1 MIIVHPS
8 LPTGFSS
15 RERVWL
21 RGGLASLLVLAA
33 TSAVFA
39 QQAPVDPGDA
49 TGIQT
54 TAIQPA
60 STLQVNVRRVVV
72 DVVVTDDHGVPVKN
86 LARTD
91 FRVFEDGKPQ
101 TLRSFEQHLAE
112 TQPPLPKPDLPP
124 DTFSNLSS
132 VPQSGPVTVILYDL
146 LNTPLESQAFAHEQ
160 LLNFLRHR
168 QSSSQVAIFVLT
180 DKLHMLQGF
189 TDDDNQLIAA
199 LNSQNGQRY
208 KSSQLQAP
216 GEATQQS
223 DSLSRTAGNQNGA
236 DADKNASFQQV
247 STMLKHME
255 TIESSALLDQRVRI
269 TVDALQE
276 ISRFLIAIPGRK
288 NLLWLSGSFPTGV
301 LPDDSLDSRDS
312 FDVTRNYS
320 ETVVQAT
327 DMLNLS
333 HVAVYPVDVRGL
345 QVNPM
350 FTADNNQTYEPGTN
364 KEQQAVR
371 NFNQHVDADHATMDG
386 IADQTGGRAFYN
398 TNGLAQAVATAMQ
411 DGAVYYTLSYQP
423 TNTKLDGGVRHVR
436 VELTVPG
443 YEVDYRRTYFADN
456 LDIAVAASEDAPTD
470 AMTVTMGHG
479 APAAHELF
487 FEAHLQTLGPPALAT
502 PEQKTVLEQNETTDA
517 KGKHKATLLDR
528 TPVMMQRYIITYGLL
543 TRQLE
548 MPTTPDGVHHANLEF
563 AAVSY
568 DSDGLKLNGIRSKV
582 QDAIPPDRYAR
593 SQSDGYQ
600 VVQTVA
606 VPVQAASLRLGI
618 RDAATNHMGS
628 IEVHLPLNPT
638 P

>member
-54 TAIQPA
+54 TAIQPS

-91 FRVFEDGKPQ
+91 FRIFEDGKPQ

-208 KSSQLQAP
+208 RSSQLQAP

-411 DGAVYYTLSYQP
+411 DGAVYYTPLLP
-423 TNTKLDGGVRHVR
+423 THQHQARW
-436 VELTVPG
+436 
-443 YEVDYRRTYFADN
+443 RR
-456 LDIAVAASEDAPTD
+456 SPRSR
-470 AMTVTMGHG
+470 G
-479 APAAHELF
+479 A
-487 FEAHLQTLGPPALAT
+487 
-502 PEQKTVLEQNETTDA
+502 N
-517 KGKHKATLLDR
+517 
-528 TPVMMQRYIITYGLL
+528 
-543 TRQLE
+543 
-548 MPTTPDGVHHANLEF
+548 
-563 AAVSY
+563 
-568 DSDGLKLNGIRSKV
+568 RSR
-582 QDAIPPDRYAR
+582 I
-593 SQSDGYQ
+593 
-600 VVQTVA
+600 
-606 VPVQAASLRLGI
+606 
-618 RDAATNHMGS
+618 
-628 IEVHLPLNPT
+628 
-638 P
+638 